1 MAGRGGGG
9 GGIAGVS
16 FRDRPVAVD
25 WCAGDVA
32 CAGDFVDDVGEG
44 SLGVAD
50 ADVGRGFEVEGLGVV
65 VDFLGDQGLERLE
78 PLWCGW
84 GGVV

>member
-1 MAGRGGGG
+1 M
-9 GGIAGVS
+9 
-16 FRDRPVAVD
+16 
-25 WCAGDVA
+25 
-32 CAGDFVDDVGEG
+32 DDVGEG